1 MSVVFVDFKSEYVI
15 FSEIAIWTM
24 IWTQIRKRNE
34 NKKMEKKMKQDI
46 DFNPTLELI
55 EENDVA
61 TSGACVACAGC
72 SGGWLLALG
81 IVLQNDPTPK
91 PGERL

>member
-1 MSVVFVDFKSEYVI
+1 
-15 FSEIAIWTM
+15 
-24 IWTQIRKRNE
+24 
-34 NKKMEKKMKQDI
+34 MKQDI